1 MALTS
6 RCVQAMTCR
15 SADPKEWVLP
25 EEVARTV
32 WNRINPPPGVES
44 LPHGPNIALGQPA
57 TQSSTAL
64 NTLTFQQ
71 HLKHL
76 ALSAA
81 ERATDGYCE
90 DSPYSISETKR
101 EVQVIT
107 SRSLML
113 CFGVSPL
120 MESLCVAVLSCLK
133 SLGWRWTCVRHRL
146 PAAQ

>member
-1 MALTS
+1 MTVDGSAATPSSAATAGTEPAWFKTVSLTS

-15 SADPKEWVLP
+15 AADPKDWLLP

-57 TQSSTAL
+57 VQSSTAT
-64 NTLTFQQ
+64 NTLTFQA
-71 HLKHL
+71 HMKHL

-90 DSPYSISETKR
+90 DSPFSIAETKR
-101 EVQVIT
+101 EVQVHNNF
-107 SRSLML
+107 
-113 CFGVSPL
+113 CFEL
-120 MESLCVAVLSCLK
+120 ID
-133 SLGWRWTCVRHRL
+133 GWSGDE
-146 PAAQ
+146 